1 MIVRLRRK
9 VGENVRG
16 RETISGIE
24 IVFIVDLFF
33 KSSNAI
39 VLKCINPLP

>member
-16 RETISGIE
+16 WKTISIE
-24 IVFIVDLFF
+24 IVVIVNLF
-33 KSSNAI
+33 
-39 VLKCINPLP
+39 